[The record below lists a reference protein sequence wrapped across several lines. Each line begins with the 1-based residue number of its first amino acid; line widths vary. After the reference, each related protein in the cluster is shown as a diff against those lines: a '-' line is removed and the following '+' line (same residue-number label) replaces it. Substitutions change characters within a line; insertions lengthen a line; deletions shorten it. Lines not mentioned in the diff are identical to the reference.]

1 MKRFSFVHMLV
12 MLVVVITLASCG
24 MTQPIYE
31 DGYERP
37 SARRVYSD
45 PYYGGQTVLVRDPYT
60 GQIYEAIPTSPYGY
74 GYEYP
79 NGGYYPNG
87 RSYGRSSRGY
97 SRGYSRNTAPV
108 YRDRGSNNNNGSS
121 NSSQGSKKIDRAK
134 DIINGKN

>member
-60 GQIYEAIPTSPYGY
+60 GQIYEAILLKVPLGKFYNFGFVSKSISDHPLHLLNSQ
-74 GYEYP
+74 EV
-79 NGGYYPNG
+79 G
-87 RSYGRSSRGY
+87 RLRLRCVILAISFN
-97 SRGYSRNTAPV
+97 RNTG
-108 YRDRGSNNNNGSS
+108 RLIMSII
-121 NSSQGSKKIDRAK
+121 SQ
-134 DIINGKN
+134 KNTSRY